1 MDKGCIYLIIYRGI
15 YYFEQSEFSNREIY
29 RDI

>member
-1 MDKGCIYLIIYRGI
+1 MDKGYTYLVNRGI